1 MSGDAW
7 RFSATALAARVRAGD
22 LSVVAAVES
31 GWEGPAALWEAR
43 VRAVVHTDS
52 TARAAGAASAQA
64 TPGSLQG
71 VPVLVKDNLCTTD
84 FPTTCASRVLA
95 GYRAPYDAT
104 VVQRLR
110 ASGAVVIGKGNMD
123 EFAMGSST
131 EYSCYGPTRNPFD
144 LERVPGGSSGGPAA
158 AVAYGLCPIG
168 LGSDTGGSVRQP
180 AAFCGVFGLKP
191 TYGRL
196 SRYGLVAF
204 GSSLDQVGLFA
215 RHAGDVAAAYAVL
228 AGPDPYDATTRVTP
242 PPDVSSWEH
251 GVRGLTF
258 GWPANLWKE
267 GVEAEVIEGLEEA
280 ASYLERAGARR
291 VAFDFLPGEYSVAA
305 YYLVATAEAS
315 SNLARFDG
323 VRYGHRDPDGRDV
336 HSLYTRTRSAG
347 FGPEVQRRILLG
359 TYALSAGYYDAYYLT
374 AQRARARIRRE
385 HEAAF
390 ARCDFMLT
398 PASPTLP
405 FRIGEKTEDPLA
417 MYLSDIFTI
426 GANLAGIPGL
436 TAPVGLSAGNGRP
449 PLPRAVQILGPDDS
463 EPVLLAAG
471 RVIEARGD
479 VARLTRGHEME
490 FSWPTKR

>member
-1 MSGDAW
+1 MVSANELW
-7 RFSATALAARVRAGD
+7 RLSAAALARRVAAGTD
-22 LSVVAAVES
+22 VAAAVES
-31 GWEGPAALWEAR
+31 GWEGPGAAWEAD
-43 VRAVVHTDS
+43 VHAVVHADPA
-52 TARAAGAASAQA
+52 ARRAGAEAAK
-64 TPGSLQG
+64 PGPLKG

-84 FPTTCASRVLA
+84 YPTTCASRILA
-95 GYRAPYDAT
+95 GWRSPYDAT
-104 VVQRLR
+104 VITRLR
-110 ASGAVVIGKGNMD
+110 EAGAVIAGKGNMD

-131 EYSCYGPTRNPFD
+131 EYSCYGPTRNPYD

-158 AVAYGLCPIG
+158 AVAYGLCPLG

-204 GSSLDQVGLFA
+204 GSSLDQVGIFA
-215 RHAGDVAAAYAVL
+215 RHAGDVAATYQAL
-228 AGPDPYDATTRVTP
+228 AGPDPFDATTRLTRA
-242 PPDVSSWEH
+242 PDVSRWDA

-258 GWPANLWKE
+258 GWPANLWQE
-267 GVEAEVIEGLEEA
+267 GCDPEVVEGLERA
-280 ASYLERAGARR
+280 AEWLERAGARR
-291 VAFDFLPGEYSVAA
+291 AALEFLPGEYAVAT

-323 VRYGHRDPDGRDV
+323 VRYGFRHPESADV
-336 HSLYTRTRSAG
+336 LALYTRTRSAG

-374 AQRARARIRRE
+374 AQRARTRIRRE
-385 HEAAF
+385 YDEAF
-390 ARCDFMLT
+390 ARCDLMLM
-398 PASPTLP
+398 PVAPTLP

-436 TAPVGLSAGNGRP
+436 SVPLEPARNG
-449 PLPRAVQILGPDDS
+449 LPRAVQLLGAPDS
-463 EPVLLAAG
+463 EPALLRAG
-471 RVIEARGD
+471 RALEVRGD
-479 VARLTRGHEME
+479 VARLPRENEVE
-490 FSWPTKR
+490 FAWPTKR